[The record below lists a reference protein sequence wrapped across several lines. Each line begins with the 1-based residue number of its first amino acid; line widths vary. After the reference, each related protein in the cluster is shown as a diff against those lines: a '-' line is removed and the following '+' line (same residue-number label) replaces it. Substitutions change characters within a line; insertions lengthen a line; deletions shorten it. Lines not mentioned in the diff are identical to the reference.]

1 MIQSRSSWQ
10 TTSICWQCQWRFAN
24 QRRTFAQKAWRKDE
38 LAPRIASR
46 LPRRALHDTG
56 RISQIAPHI
65 SVAPS
70 VDPPLLQPGRHKLS
84 TRDHLEQWNQTFGG
98 PDELELSAFE
108 KHPARG
114 DIHNTVAK
122 LSFGSK
128 ADEDV
133 EGDETRDT
141 EDDDDELVTIGLFL
155 SPGDVV
161 ELSQPGREPV
171 LAVFVQQL
179 ELTSQFYS
187 VNGRWT
193 LSGQSRISF
202 ALPGAIDPALLQ
214 PLIPYLPTTTEG
226 GRPKNSVQAP
236 REIGAPVQELLS
248 QLTEESERI
257 YRTNAPV
264 LDSAYSTLADATRT
278 RMMTLSQIAKTLL
291 GNGVP
296 TWSPSPSALLAVRKA
311 LQHNEFRF
319 RTDANSQRLTNIF
332 AIRPKVDVEMVE
344 TVHEWVREYREHEA
358 ALAST
363 VDRKPPTRGV
373 GAQNI
378 HIFVKKTQRLIAESR
393 KSRESKYGFVG
404 PDHSHSTTKNSSGI
418 KTTVSGDDFTTA
430 DRQIISFLQA
440 WVLMNQFASMPNL
453 HAACASI
460 LQAIGCY
467 GHVEA
472 TVNPLSAMGRSVG
485 QMLLQEIGVTT
496 PFENSVIYN
505 ENLMLPTVRL
515 SRNLELLNTKAELI
529 RRNPDFKDT
538 MADLRRDWG
547 PITVYC
553 IDSAG
558 AHEIDDGISIE
569 RVHGKPSEY
578 WLHVHVANPTA
589 FFSKTHVLSGLAAH
603 MTESIYT
610 PERSFPMLP
619 SWASQNYFSLFSNR
633 AVITFSA
640 RIDDSGNT
648 LESKIQ
654 HGIIRNV
661 VSITPEELAT
671 HLEEY
676 TPREAKRGEAI
687 SLVVGAGH
695 VPAQKKSHPLPKL
708 APEQLQNLR
717 DLYAAARSLWKGRK
731 AAGAVRFARAGQAA
745 ISVYQKPDVGGLTWM
760 PPSVERVRR
769 VVGDPIIELRCPEN
783 STNVKFFTED
793 IDSSNIVEEMMV
805 LACRTAGSWC
815 AERGIPVMFR
825 GTVENPNSPF
835 SRKEYYEKVLY
846 PELQKTGK
854 LTLLTV
860 QNYITALGRAIAH
873 SSPIPHQTL
882 GAEAYIK
889 VTSPLRRFSD
899 MIAHWQIE
907 AAIRFEAR
915 TGQKLDAQALAD
927 APRSILPFSHRQM
940 QESIITLSPREK
952 VISKANKTS
961 NEFWGVQ
968 AFMRAFYYQEAPLPA
983 TFTVRITR
991 PGLPDGST
999 ALIEEYGMNVFL
1011 AKGVDEDHQVG
1022 DLWEAKISHIN
1033 SFKSTIHAV
1042 PVRLID
1048 RELQV

>member
-1 MIQSRSSWQ
+1 MIRSRSSWQ
-10 TTSICWQCQWRFAN
+10 APSICWQCQWRLAN
-24 QRRTFAQKAWRKDE
+24 QRRSFAQKTLRKDG
-38 LAPRIASR
+38 LAPRIASS
-46 LPRRALHDTG
+46 LPRRALHDSG
-56 RISQIAPHI
+56 RISQIAPPF

-70 VDPPLLQPGRHKLS
+70 IDPTLLQSGRHKLS
-84 TRDHLEQWNQTFGG
+84 TRDHLERWNQIFGG

-108 KHPARG
+108 KHPARS
-114 DIHNTVAK
+114 DVQNTVAK

-133 EGDETRDT
+133 EGDEQMRDA
-141 EDDDDELVTIGLFL
+141 ENDDDDELVTIGLFL

-179 ELTSQFYS
+179 DLTSQFYS

-202 ALPGAIDPALLQ
+202 AVPGAIDPALLK
-214 PLIPYLPTTTEG
+214 PLIPYMPTTTDG
-226 GRPKNSVQAP
+226 VRPKNSVQAP

-248 QLTEESERI
+248 QLTEDSERI

-291 GNGVP
+291 GNSDP

-311 LQHNEFRF
+311 LKHNEFRF
-319 RTDANSQRLTNIF
+319 RTDTNSQRLTNIF

-344 TVHEWVREYREHEA
+344 TVHDWVREYREHEA
-358 ALAST
+358 ILAST
-363 VDRKPPTRGV
+363 VDKKQPTRGV
-373 GAQNI
+373 GAQYI
-378 HIFVKKTQRLIAESR
+378 HLFVKKAQRLIAESR
-393 KSRESKYGFVG
+393 QSRESKYGFVG
-404 PDHSHSTTKNSSGI
+404 PDHSHSTQNSTGI

-467 GHVEA
+467 GHVEPK
-472 TVNPLSAMGRSVG
+472 VNPLSAMGRSVG
-485 QMLLQEIGVTT
+485 QLLLQEMGVTT
-496 PFENSVIYN
+496 PFENRVIYN

-515 SRNLELLNTKAELI
+515 SRNLELLNTKAELT

-553 IDSAG
+553 IDSPG
-558 AHEIDDGISIE
+558 AHEIDDGVSIE

-578 WLHVHVANPTA
+578 WLHVHIANPTA

-619 SWASQNYFSLFSNR
+619 SWASQNYFSLASNR

-640 RIDDSGNT
+640 RIDESGNT

-661 VSITPEELAT
+661 VSITPDELAAY
-671 HLEEY
+671 LDEY
-676 TPREAKRGEAI
+676 TPRETKGGEAI
-687 SLVVGAGH
+687 SLIVGAGH
-695 VPAQKKSHPLPKL
+695 VPVQKKSRPLPKL

-731 AAGAVRFARAGQAA
+731 AAGAVRFSRAGQAA

-769 VVGDPIIELRCPEN
+769 VVGDPIIELRGPGN
-783 STNVKFFTED
+783 FANIGHFTDD

-825 GTVENPNSPF
+825 GTVGNPNSPF
-835 SRKEYYEKVLY
+835 SRKEFYEKVLC
-846 PELQKTGK
+846 PELKKTGK

-907 AAIRFEAR
+907 AAIRFEAH
-915 TGQKLDAQALAD
+915 TGQKLDARMLAD
-927 APRSILPFSHRQM
+927 APRPILPFSHRQM

-961 NEFWGVQ
+961 NEFWAVQ
-968 AFMRAFYYQEAPLPA
+968 AFMRAFYYQEAPLPD

-999 ALIEEYGMNVFL
+999 ALIEGYGLSVFL
-1011 AKGVDEDHQVG
+1011 AKNGDEDHLVG
-1022 DLWEAKISHIN
+1022 DLWEAKISHID
-1033 SFKSTIHAV
+1033 SFKSTMHAV

-1048 RELQV
+1048 REL